1 MADPTDPSRL
11 PLAGITVV
19 ALEQVIAAPFAS
31 RQLAELGA
39 RVIKIERPDGG
50 DSARGYDRTVKG
62 LSSHFVWTN
71 HGKESITLNL
81 KNPAGLEV
89 VHKLLARCDVFIQNL
104 APGATDRLGLG
115 AAALR
120 ARYPRLIVCGI
131 SGYGSTGPYRDKK
144 AYDLLIQC
152 EAGLLSITGT
162 PETPSKA
169 GIPVADISGGMY
181 AFAGT
186 LGALYQRERT
196 GEGSAF
202 DVSLFDGLSEW
213 MGYPMHFA
221 QYSGAAPGRTGA
233 KHAAIAPYGPF
244 ATGDG
249 KTVFLGIQNE
259 RDWQRFCAEV
269 LEQPVVANDPR
280 FANGPARVAHRA
292 ELEALIGEVFAR
304 FTRDEAISRLDR
316 ADIANASM
324 NTMADFIVHP
334 QHAARGRW
342 RQIDS
347 PVGTIDALAPPLE
360 FAGFAPTTGPIPAL
374 GEHTEAVLAELGYS
388 PGEIGELRE
397 SGAT

>member
-1 MADPTDPSRL
+1 MAATPTL

-19 ALEQVIAAPFAS
+19 ALEQVIAAPFAT

-39 RVIKIERPDGG
+39 RIIKIERPDGG

-71 HGKESITLNL
+71 RGKESVTLNL
-81 KNPAGLEV
+81 KHAGGMEI
-89 VHKLLARCDVFIQNL
+89 VHKLLARADVFIQNL
-104 APGATDRLGLG
+104 APGATERLGLG

-120 ARYPRLIVCGI
+120 ARYPRLVVCGI
-131 SGYGSTGPYRDKK
+131 SGYGTSGPYRDKK
-144 AYDLLIQC
+144 AYDLLVQC

-181 AFAGT
+181 AFAGILT
-186 LGALYQRERT
+186 ALYRRERT
-196 GEGSAF
+196 GEGAAF
-202 DVSLFDGLSEW
+202 EASLFDGLSEW
-213 MGYPMHFA
+213 MGYAMHFS
-221 QYSGAAPGRTGA
+221 QYTGNAPPRTGA

-244 ATGDG
+244 ATGGG
-249 KTVFLGIQNE
+249 KAVFLSIQNE

-269 LEQPVVANDPR
+269 LGDAAIAEDPR
-280 FANGPARVAHRA
+280 FANGPARVEHRA

-304 FTRDEAISRLDR
+304 LSREEAIALLDR

-324 NTMADFIVHP
+324 NSMTDFVAHP

-342 RQIDS
+342 HEVAS
-347 PVGTIDALAPPLE
+347 PAGTIEVLAPALE
-360 FAGFAPTTGPIPAL
+360 FAEFPPAMGAIPAL
-374 GEHTEAVLAELGYS
+374 GAHTDGVLGELGYS
-388 PGEIGELRE
+388 PQEIAELRAA
-397 SGAT
+397 GAV

>member
-1 MADPTDPSRL
+1 MSL
-11 PLAGITVV
+11 PLAGITVI
-19 ALEQVIAAPFAS
+19 ALEQVIAAPFAT

-71 HGKESITLNL
+71 RGKESITLNL

-89 VHKLLARCDVFIQNL
+89 LHKLLARSDVFIQNL
-104 APGATDRLGLG
+104 APGATDRLGIG

-131 SGYGSTGPYRDKK
+131 SGYGTTGPYRDKK

-181 AFAGT
+181 AFAGI
-186 LGALYQRERT
+186 LGALYRRERT
-196 GEGSAF
+196 GEGAAF
-202 DVSLFDGLSEW
+202 EASLFDGLSEW

-221 QYSGAAPGRTGA
+221 QYTGTAPSRTGA

-244 ATGDG
+244 GTRDG
-249 KTVFLGIQNE
+249 KSVFLGIQNE
-259 RDWQRFCAEV
+259 RDWRRFCAEV
-269 LEQPVVANDPR
+269 LGQPAVATDPR
-280 FANGPARVAHRA
+280 FASGPTRVEHRA

-304 FTRDEAISRLDR
+304 FTREEAIARLDR

-324 NTMADFIVHP
+324 NAMTDFIAHP
-334 QHAARGRW
+334 QHAARDRW
-342 RQIDS
+342 HKVESPAGPID
-347 PVGTIDALAPPLE
+347 VLAPALE
-360 FAGFAPTTGPIPAL
+360 FAEFAPVLGAIPAL
-374 GEHTEAVLAELGYS
+374 GEHTEAVLRELGYS
-388 PGEIGELRE
+388 AAGIDELRA
-397 SGAT
+397 SGAI

>member
-1 MADPTDPSRL
+1 MPDSHPAR
-11 PLAGITVV
+11 PLEGITVL
-19 ALEQVIAAPFAS
+19 ALEQVIAAPFAT

-71 HGKESITLNL
+71 RGKESITLNL

-89 VHKLLARCDVFIQNL
+89 VHKLLARSDVFIQNL
-104 APGATDRLGLG
+104 APGATERLGLG
-115 AAALR
+115 AATLR

-131 SGYGSTGPYRDKK
+131 SGYGTSGPYRDKK

-162 PETPSKA
+162 PDTPSKA

-181 AFAGT
+181 AFAGI
-186 LGALYQRERT
+186 LGALYRRERT
-196 GEGSAF
+196 GDGAAF
-202 DVSLFDGLSEW
+202 EASLFDGLSEW

-221 QYSGAAPGRTGA
+221 QYTGVAPPRTGA

-244 ATGDG
+244 HTADG
-249 KTVFLGIQNE
+249 KSVFLGIQNE

-269 LEQPVVANDPR
+269 LVQPAVATDPR
-280 FANGPARVAHRA
+280 FANGPARVEHRT

-304 FTRDEAISRLDR
+304 FTREEAIARLDG

-324 NTMADFIVHP
+324 NAMDDFIAHP

-342 RQIDS
+342 YKVDS
-347 PVGTIDALAPPLE
+347 PAGPIDVLAPVLE
-360 FAGFAPTTGPIPAL
+360 FAEFAPAMGAIPAL
-374 GEHTEAVLAELGYS
+374 GEHTDALLRELGYS
-388 PGEIGELRE
+388 PAEIDALHA
-397 SGAT
+397 SGAV

>member
-1 MADPTDPSRL
+1 MSL
-11 PLAGITVV
+11 PLAGITVI
-19 ALEQVIAAPFAS
+19 ALEQVIAAPFAT

-71 HGKESITLNL
+71 RGKESITLNL

-89 VHKLLARCDVFIQNL
+89 LHKLLARSDVFIQNL
-104 APGATDRLGLG
+104 APGATDRLGIG

-131 SGYGSTGPYRDKK
+131 SGYGTTGPYRDKK

-181 AFAGT
+181 AFAGI
-186 LGALYQRERT
+186 LGALYRRERT
-196 GEGSAF
+196 GEGAAF
-202 DVSLFDGLSEW
+202 EASLFDGLSEW

-221 QYSGAAPGRTGA
+221 QYTGTAPSRTGA

-244 ATGDG
+244 GTRDG
-249 KTVFLGIQNE
+249 KSVFLGIQNE
-259 RDWQRFCAEV
+259 RDWRRFCAEV
-269 LEQPVVANDPR
+269 LGQPAVATDPR
-280 FANGPARVAHRA
+280 FASGPTRVEHRA

-304 FTRDEAISRLDR
+304 FTREEAIARLDR

-324 NTMADFIVHP
+324 NAMTDFIAHP
-334 QHAARGRW
+334 QHAARDRW
-342 RQIDS
+342 HKVESPAGPID
-347 PVGTIDALAPPLE
+347 VLAPALE
-360 FAGFAPTTGPIPAL
+360 FAEFAPVLGAIPAL
-374 GEHTEAVLAELGYS
+374 GEHTEAVLREFGYS
-388 PGEIGELRE
+388 AAGIDELRA
-397 SGAT
+397 SGAI

>member
-1 MADPTDPSRL
+1 MSSPSPRNT
-11 PLAGITVV
+11 PLAGITIV
-19 ALEQVIAAPFAS
+19 ALEQVIAAPFAT

-71 HGKESITLNL
+71 RGKESITLNL
-81 KNPAGLEV
+81 KSPSGMEV
-89 VHKLLARCDVFIQNL
+89 IHKLLARADVFIQNL

-131 SGYGSTGPYRDKK
+131 SGYGTSGPYRDKK

-162 PETPSKA
+162 PDTPSKA
-169 GIPVADISGGMY
+169 GVPVADISGGMY
-181 AFAGT
+181 AFAGI
-186 LGALYQRERT
+186 LGALYRRERT
-196 GEGSAF
+196 GEGAAF
-202 DVSLFDGLSEW
+202 EASLFDGLSEW

-221 QYSGAAPGRTGA
+221 QYTGTAPSRTGA

-244 ATGDG
+244 RTGDG
-249 KTVFLGIQNE
+249 KSVFLGIQNE
-259 RDWQRFCAEV
+259 RDWRRFCAEV
-269 LEQPVVANDPR
+269 LERPSVATDAR
-280 FANGPARVAHRA
+280 FANGPARVAHRDA
-292 ELEALIGEVFAR
+292 LEALIGEVFVG
-304 FTRDEAISRLDR
+304 FTREQAIAKLDG

-324 NTMADFIVHP
+324 NTMDDFIAHP

-342 RQIDS
+342 HKVDS
-347 PVGTIDALAPPLE
+347 PAGTIDVMAPALE
-360 FAGFAPTTGPIPAL
+360 FAEFGPVMGGIPAL
-374 GEHTEAVLAELGYS
+374 GEHTDAVLRELGYS
-388 PGEIGELRE
+388 EDEIGELHA
-397 SGAT
+397 SGAL

>member
-1 MADPTDPSRL
+1 MPAAQSPHAL
-11 PLAGITVV
+11 LEGVVIV
-19 ALEQVIAAPFAS
+19 ALEQVIAAPFAT
-31 RQLAELGA
+31 RQLADLGA

-50 DSARGYDRTVKG
+50 DSARGIDRTVKG

-71 HGKESITLNL
+71 RGKESITLNL
-81 KNPAGLEV
+81 KEAAGLEV
-89 VHKLLARCDVFIQNL
+89 LHRLLARADVFIQNL

-115 AAALR
+115 AGALR

-131 SGYGSTGPYRDKK
+131 SGYGTSGPYRDKK

-181 AFAGT
+181 AFAGI
-186 LGALYQRERT
+186 LGALYHRERT

-202 DVSLFDGLSEW
+202 DASLFDGLSEW

-221 QYSGAAPGRTGA
+221 QYSGGAPPRTGA

-244 ATGDG
+244 RTGDG
-249 KTVFLGIQNE
+249 KAVFLSIQNE

-269 LEQPVVANDPR
+269 LGDPSVATDPR
-280 FANGPARVAHRA
+280 FASSPVRVENRQA
-292 ELEALIGEVFAR
+292 LEALIGEVFGR
-304 FTRDEAISRLDR
+304 FTREEAIDRLEQ

-324 NTMADFIVHP
+324 NTMADFIAHP
-334 QHAARGRW
+334 QHAARHRW
-342 RQIDS
+342 HQVES
-347 PVGTIDALAPPLE
+347 PAGTIDALAPALE
-360 FAGFAPTTGPIPAL
+360 FAGVTPAMRAIPAL
-374 GEHTEAVLAELGYS
+374 GEHTEAVLSELGYS
-388 PGEIGELRE
+388 AKEIESLRAA
-397 SGAT
+397 GAI

>member
-1 MADPTDPSRL
+1 MFTPSPRNA
-11 PLAGITVV
+11 PLEGITVIG
-19 ALEQVIAAPFAS
+19 LEQVIAAPFAT

-71 HGKESITLNL
+71 RGKESITLNL
-81 KNPAGLEV
+81 KHAAGMEV
-89 VHKLLARCDVFIQNL
+89 IHKLLARADVFIQNL

-115 AAALR
+115 ADALR

-131 SGYGSTGPYRDKK
+131 SGYGTSGPYRDKK

-181 AFAGT
+181 AFAGI
-186 LGALYQRERT
+186 LGALYRRERT
-196 GEGSAF
+196 GEGAAF
-202 DVSLFDGLSEW
+202 EASLFDGLSEW
-213 MGYPMHFA
+213 MGYAMHFA
-221 QYSGAAPGRTGA
+221 QYTGTAPRRTGA

-244 ATGDG
+244 ETGDG
-249 KTVFLGIQNE
+249 KSVFLGIQNE
-259 RDWQRFCAEV
+259 RDWQRFCADV
-269 LEQPVVANDPR
+269 LEQPAVATDLR
-280 FANGPARVAHRA
+280 FANGPARVEHRA
-292 ELEALIGEVFAR
+292 ELESLIGEVFRR
-304 FTRDEAISRLDR
+304 FTREEAIARLDR

-324 NTMADFIVHP
+324 NTMTDFLAHP

-342 RQIDS
+342 HGVES
-347 PVGTIDALAPPLE
+347 SVGTIDALAPALDFEE
-360 FAGFAPTTGPIPAL
+360 FAPALGAIPAL
-374 GEHTEAVLAELGYS
+374 GEHTESVLRELGYS
-388 PGEIGELRE
+388 TEEIGALRAA
-397 SGAT
+397 GAI